1 MKTFRITFTSNPE
14 SGIYSANL
22 VNAESAE
29 QASAYFQTLGNYKVV
44 GCTETQSEPKPGQPV
59 HTVPEGWEA
68 PEEEEEEP
76 KRTTEEVTADII
88 AYFENNEDIFND
100 CMEELDSY
108 NGYLNDDRYFS
119 MDELDELY
127 NGTEPSELL
136 RRAFFG
142 YDEETYTTDRDGNKT
157 YGAFNP
163 NREYFRYN
171 GYGNLVSAD
180 YKDYTGQLDK
190 YAVESMSES
199 RNYIDS
205 IDNDEE
211 LTALFDELEAAAKEE

>member
-1 MKTFRITFTSNPE
+1 MNETTKT
-14 SGIYSANL
+14 
-22 VNAESAE
+22 
-29 QASAYFQTLGNYKVV
+29 
-44 GCTETQSEPKPGQPV
+44 
-59 HTVPEGWEA
+59 
-68 PEEEEEEP
+68 
-76 KRTTEEVTADII
+76 RTTEEITDDII
-88 AYFENNEDIFND
+88 EYFENNEDIFND

-108 NGYLNDDRYFS
+108 NGYLGDDRYYL
-119 MDELDELY
+119 MDELDELH

-163 NREYFRYN
+163 NRDYFRYN

-190 YAVESMSES
+190 YAVESMSEN
-199 RNYIDS
+199 RDYIDT
-205 IDNDEE
+205 IDDNEE
-211 LTALFDELEAAAKEE
+211 LTALFDELEAAAEEE